1 MNDRTPELLTLIVRR
16 SIRATAEKLFD
27 AWTLP
32 EQLKLWWGPGPVV
45 CTAAEVDLKVGGR
58 YRIANQFP
66 DGKVLWISGEFEV
79 IERPK
84 RLIYSWRIGA
94 ESGPA
99 ERVIVQFEP
108 SGSSTE
114 VIVTHE
120 RITAAAVRDLH
131 QQGWDGCLLKL
142 AKFSDSAVAQA
153 NSSAET
159 PEKLGTPPMPTSS
172 PGTKPPIP
180 IKRMTDLQG
189 QTRIFLSG
197 GPPPKAK

>member
-27 AWTLP
+27 AWTEP
-32 EQLKLWWGPGPVV
+32 EQLKQWWGPNAVI
-45 CTAAEVDLKVGGR
+45 CIAAEVDLKVGGR

-66 DGKVLWISGEFEV
+66 DGKVLWISGEFEA

-94 ESGPA
+94 ESGPT
-99 ERVIVQFEP
+99 ERVIVRFEP

-120 RITAAAVRDLH
+120 RIPAAAMRDLH
-131 QQGWDGCLLKL
+131 QQGWDGCLQKL
-142 AKFSDSAVAQA
+142 AKF
-153 NSSAET
+153 T
-159 PEKLGTPPMPTSS
+159 G
-172 PGTKPPIP
+172 
-180 IKRMTDLQG
+180 
-189 QTRIFLSG
+189 SG
-197 GPPPKAK
+197 A

>member
-1 MNDRTPELLTLIVRR
+1 MNEPTPELLTLIARR
-16 SIRATAEKLFD
+16 TIRATAEKLFD
-27 AWTLP
+27 AWTKP
-32 EQLKLWWGPGPVV
+32 EQLKQWWGPNAVI

-66 DGKVLWISGEFEV
+66 DGRVLWISGEFEV

-99 ERVIVQFEP
+99 ERVIVRFEQ

-120 RITAAAVRDLH
+120 RIADAAIRDRH
-131 QQGWDGCLLKL
+131 QQGWEGCLQKL
-142 AKFSDSAVAQA
+142 AKLTDSAA
-153 NSSAET
+153 
-159 PEKLGTPPMPTSS
+159 
-172 PGTKPPIP
+172 
-180 IKRMTDLQG
+180 
-189 QTRIFLSG
+189 
-197 GPPPKAK
+197 